1 MSYECVI
8 VAEKPGVARA
18 FAKYLSGGKYR
29 VVKIGR
35 VTAYEFSVNG
45 ARWLSIGVSGHLMDF
60 DFPSRYNRW
69 SLVDPRELFFVR
81 PIKVVRP
88 EARKFVK
95 ALQEVGR
102 RAKRVILATDADVEG
117 ESIAFEIME
126 IMRHANPNLKF
137 SRAWFSA
144 VTKEDLLGALRRLRE
159 LNENLANKAF
169 TRMVLDLTIGA
180 AFTRAL
186 TLMVEKRGSKLPR
199 GKFLSYGPCQT
210 PVLYLVVKR
219 ALERESFKPEK
230 YYTLEAVL
238 EYDGTRFKATLKQG
252 KIKSRKE
259 AEELLKKAKEAGV
272 AVVSKADYSHVEQKP
287 PVPLNTVELERRA
300 SVFLDIRPK
309 QAMCIAEDL
318 YQDGLISYPR
328 TDTTIYPPTLNLRAI
343 ASMFRSFEGIGWFV
357 EKYVLSGPIKS
368 RQGSEDDRAHPPIYP
383 TRAAPRAEVV
393 RKHGEKG
400 WKLYELVVRHFIAT
414 LSPPAVVEKQK
425 LDLTIGGVEFEARG
439 LKVVEEGYF
448 HVYPYE
454 RPQERPLPYML
465 EGDEAKVVDLKVVA
479 RQTKPPDYLTESE
492 LLRLMRKYGIGT
504 DATMQDH
511 IHTNIE
517 RGYFVV
523 RRKRCIPTPL
533 GKAVALGLL
542 EVVPEIVSPEVRGRM
557 ERELQKVAEGL
568 RHPDEVIKDMKSE
581 FLQYYDR
588 LVERGEKL
596 AEKLSEAVSS
606 VFKPR
611 RRRSS

>member
-259 AEELLKKAKEAGV
+259 ALSLRVKLSFRKEKAMEEIKKDPMMADLLSLNERIKKASSILGDPTKTAFFFV
-272 AVVSKADYSHVEQKP
+272 TLPLALPISVVQRFIEMVKGF
-287 PVPLNTVELERRA
+287 N
-300 SVFLDIRPK
+300 
-309 QAMCIAEDL
+309 IA
-318 YQDGLISYPR
+318 
-328 TDTTIYPPTLNLRAI
+328 
-343 ASMFRSFEGIGWFV
+343 
-357 EKYVLSGPIKS
+357 
-368 RQGSEDDRAHPPIYP
+368 
-383 TRAAPRAEVV
+383 
-393 RKHGEKG
+393 
-400 WKLYELVVRHFIAT
+400 
-414 LSPPAVVEKQK
+414 
-425 LDLTIGGVEFEARG
+425 IGGVIVNGVLRRDVAEKGTEYMRN
-439 LKVVEEGYF
+439 KYEEQKHYLEIIKERLGPL
-448 HVYPYE
+448 VRAVIPLYE
-454 RPQERPLPYML
+454 REII
-465 EGDEAKVVDLKVVA
+465 GVD
-479 RQTKPPDYLTESE
+479 
-492 LLRLMRKYGIGT
+492 M
-504 DATMQDH
+504 
-511 IHTNIE
+511 
-517 RGYFVV
+517 V
-523 RRKRCIPTPL
+523 RRVADDLASWTPE
-533 GKAVALGLL
+533 KGLL
-542 EVVPEIVSPEVRGRM
+542 
-557 ERELQKVAEGL
+557 
-568 RHPDEVIKDMKSE
+568 
-581 FLQYYDR
+581 F
-588 LVERGEKL
+588 
-596 AEKLSEAVSS
+596 
-606 VFKPR
+606 
-611 RRRSS
+611 